1 MTDEVRRMKELVFN
15 VDRNSTLPMY
25 QQVYRYIKAQIV
37 SGKIVEN
44 SKLPSVRQL
53 AEMLQVSRN
62 TSQLAYEQLQAEG
75 YIRSEYKKGYYV
87 QASISELL
95 PISEIIRHTKASS
108 KSIVNPTIDFQA
120 GAVDGNNFPLAKWR
134 SLSNKVLK
142 DNLIYQYG
150 ANQGDL
156 LLRESLAKY
165 LFQSRGVRATS
176 EQIVI
181 GSSTQQLLMILSIL
195 LKEEH
200 NQIAVEDPGYNG
212 ARELFLLQSYSVVP
226 IPVKEDGIDI
236 THLDKCNARLVYV
249 TPSHQFP
256 LGITMPINERY
267 NLIEWAEKVN
277 GYIIEDD
284 YDSEFRYKQQ
294 PIPSL
299 QSLTNSEHII
309 YLSTF
314 SKALLPSIRLSYMVL
329 PKELLVRYHQI
340 APLLEQ
346 TASTLHQRTIH
357 HFIEEGYWYA
367 HLRKMKTIYKRKM
380 KVLCDTIQMYFKDTV
395 TIIGGS
401 SGLYIVIEVTTKQR
415 EEWLVKEALKNG
427 VKVYPCSPFHVENFP
442 GHPTIQL
449 GFAGLEDCEIRKGIE
464 KLADAWL
471 NIV

>member
-1 MTDEVRRMKELVFN
+1 MTDEVRKLKELVFN

-53 AEMLQVSRN
+53 AELLEVSRN

-87 QASISELL
+87 QAAISELV
-95 PISEIIRHTKASS
+95 PISVIAPHTKAPSEI
-108 KSIVNPTIDFQA
+108 KVNPTIDFQV
-120 GAVDGNNFPLAKWR
+120 GAVDGTNFPLAKWR

-142 DNLIYQYG
+142 EDLIYQYG
-150 ANQGDL
+150 ENQGDG

-165 LFQSRGVRATS
+165 LFESRGVRATS
-176 EQIVI
+176 DQIVL
-181 GSSTQQLLMILSIL
+181 GSTTQQLLTILLLL
-195 LKEEH
+195 LKEEYT
-200 NQIAVEDPGYNG
+200 QIAVENPGYNG
-212 ARELFLLQSYSVVP
+212 ARELFSLQSFSVVP
-226 IPVKEDGIDI
+226 IPVQMVGIDI
-236 THLDKCNARLVYV
+236 KHLEKCQARLVYV

-256 LGITMPINERY
+256 LGMTMPINERY
-267 NLIEWAEKVN
+267 HLIEWAEKVK

-299 QSLTNSEHII
+299 QSLTNSKQII

-329 PKELLVRYHQI
+329 PEELLARYQQI
-340 APLLEQ
+340 APLLQQ
-346 TASTLHQRTIH
+346 TASSLHQRTIY
-357 HFIEEGYWYA
+357 HFIEEGHWYA
-367 HLRKMKTIYKRKM
+367 HLRKMKAIYKRKM
-380 KVLCDTIQMYFKDTV
+380 KVLCDAIERHFKDTV

-401 SGLYIVIEVTTKQR
+401 SGIYIVIEVSIKQS

-427 VKVYPCSPFHVENFP
+427 VQVYPCSPYYVENFP
-442 GHPTIQL
+442 SHPTIQL
-449 GFAGLEDCEIRKGIE
+449 GFAGLEEDEICKGIA
-464 KLADAWL
+464 KLAEAWL
-471 NIV
+471 E

>member
-1 MTDEVRRMKELVFN
+1 MKELLFN

-37 SGKIVEN
+37 SGKIGEN

-150 ANQGDL
+150 ENQGDL

-165 LFQSRGVRATS
+165 LFQSRGVRANS

-212 ARELFLLQSYSVVP
+212 ARELFY
-226 IPVKEDGIDI
+226 
-236 THLDKCNARLVYV
+236 
-249 TPSHQFP
+249 
-256 LGITMPINERY
+256 Y
-267 NLIEWAEKVN
+267 N
-277 GYIIEDD
+277 
-284 YDSEFRYKQQ
+284 
-294 PIPSL
+294 
-299 QSLTNSEHII
+299 H
-309 YLSTF
+309 
-314 SKALLPSIRLSYMVL
+314 
-329 PKELLVRYHQI
+329 
-340 APLLEQ
+340 
-346 TASTLHQRTIH
+346 
-357 HFIEEGYWYA
+357 
-367 HLRKMKTIYKRKM
+367 
-380 KVLCDTIQMYFKDTV
+380 
-395 TIIGGS
+395 
-401 SGLYIVIEVTTKQR
+401 
-415 EEWLVKEALKNG
+415 
-427 VKVYPCSPFHVENFP
+427 
-442 GHPTIQL
+442 IQL
-449 GFAGLEDCEIRKGIE
+449 CPYLLKRTV
-464 KLADAWL
+464 LTSHT
-471 NIV
+471 